1 MAATDYQILQAQV
14 EFPSTSTPRIFFKL
28 GAAVVGTVVLY
39 VVKPNGANGTSVVMS
54 AFGVGIVSQELYYA
68 DIADAY
74 VQGQWTIAC
83 ADDNDLSGTVQ
94 TSAFQW
100 GGTIDLLATAATNI
114 NDNING
120 NVGRIQQAVMGNTT
134 WDHTTGTVGMFDGES
149 FVLADEAGT
158 PVSDQSL
165 AVRRI
170 NSTV

>member
-1 MAATDYQILQAQV
+1 MAASDYKILQAQV
-14 EFPSTSTPRIFFKL
+14 EFPSASTPRIFYKL
-28 GAAVVGTVVLY
+28 GAAAVGTIAMG
-39 VVKPNGANGTSVVMS
+39 VVKPNGATGTPVAMTQL
-54 AFGVGIVSQELYYA
+54 GVGVLSQLIYYA

-74 VQGQWTIAC
+74 ALGQWSFVC
-83 ADDNDLSGTVQ
+83 VDDNDTAGTAQ
-94 TSAFQW
+94 FGAFQW

-134 WDHTTGTVGMFDGES
+134 WDPGTGTVGLFGGES
-149 FVLADEAGT
+149 FQLADEAGV

-165 AVRRI
+165 GVRRI